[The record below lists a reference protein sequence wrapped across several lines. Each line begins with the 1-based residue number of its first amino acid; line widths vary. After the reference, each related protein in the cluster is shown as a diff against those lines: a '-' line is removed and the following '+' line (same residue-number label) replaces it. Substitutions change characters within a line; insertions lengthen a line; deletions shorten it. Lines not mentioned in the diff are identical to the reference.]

1 MSAHQRFDQ
10 LLLREIRQLHDRTF
24 RVISAAGA
32 TRNGMPAQIVL
43 EQLEAIRVLL
53 SRLKP
58 GLGRRERKTCST
70 GHWSSSS
77 WLSWPRSSVSAGS
90 RRARAGMP
98 KIFFFFFLF
107 FFFVSFSP
115 VL

>member
-58 GLGRRERKTCST
+58 GLGRRERKACST

-77 WLSWPRSSVSAGS
+77 WLSWPRSLVSAGL
-90 RRARAGMP
+90 RAAPHGNAT
-98 KIFFFFFLF
+98 
-107 FFFVSFSP
+107 VSVFYFP
-115 VL
+115 